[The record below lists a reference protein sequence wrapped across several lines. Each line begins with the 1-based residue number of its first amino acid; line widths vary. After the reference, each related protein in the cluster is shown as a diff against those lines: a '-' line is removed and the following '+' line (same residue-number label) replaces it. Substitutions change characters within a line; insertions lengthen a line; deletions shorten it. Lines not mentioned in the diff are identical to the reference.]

1 MKEYRY
7 HPEIEGLKT
16 NEDGSEIFLNEV
28 AVEIKVRKSGNHPFR
43 YFYYKG
49 NQIGLARLIMEC
61 WNGMPPT
68 PKLSAKHIDGNYNNY
83 HYTNLQWGANGGNA
97 KNPPKLNPEQKAEVL
112 AKIKAG
118 KCDSEI
124 AKEYGVSR
132 NAIFNIRKKQQK

>member
-16 NEDGSEIFLNEV
+16 NEDGSDIFLNEI

-112 AKIKAG
+112 TKIKAG
-118 KCDSEI
+118 KGDSEI
-124 AKEYGVSR
+124 AREYGVSR